1 MKRFSVGQKW
11 ISNDTMYGRF
21 FGEVIEITDEGDSG
35 TVIITDD
42 QGEILDTFKG
52 SAASLQTSGEWEL
65 IEE

>member
-11 ISNDTMYGRF
+11 ISNDTIYGRF

-42 QGEILDTFKG
+42 QGEILDTFRG
-52 SAASLQTSGEWEL
+52 SAASFQTSGEWEL